1 VTQKK
6 LAVQSGT
13 YNKREERDGRMFLQI
28 FKSIVKKF
36 FNIFG
41 LEVRR
46 GTKDRRCCL
55 VGSLQQIKNLGFIPT
70 TIIDVGAAVGS
81 FTLQCYSIFPHSK
94 YLLVEPLE
102 ENKEYLDKVTKAI
115 PNAEYI
121 LSVAAAEPGKVTL
134 NVHSDHDG
142 SSLYLEK
149 EVDLD
154 GVPRMVPA
162 VTLDGLCKERDLSG
176 PYLIKIDVQ
185 GAELDVLSGASKTL
199 DKTGY
204 VILEVSLFQFVKGG
218 PQLYDVVKFM
228 NSRSFVIYD
237 IFGLNYRPLDDAL
250 AQVDMAFVKSKNSQF
265 RKYHI
270 YANKKQREK
279 LTKRMLLSRGRH

>member
-1 VTQKK
+1 
-6 LAVQSGT
+6 
-13 YNKREERDGRMFLQI
+13 MILQI
-28 FKSIVKKF
+28 LKSLIKKI

-46 GTKDRRCCL
+46 GAKNRRCCY
-55 VGSLQQIKNLGFIPT
+55 VGALQQIKNLGFTPA

-102 ENKEYLDKVTKAI
+102 ENREYLDKVTKTI
-115 PNAEYI
+115 SKAEYV
-121 LSVAAAEPGKVTL
+121 LAVAAAEPGKVTL

-162 VTLDGLCKERDLSG
+162 VTLNGLCKERDLSG

-185 GAELDVLSGASKTL
+185 GAELDVLSGARRTL
-199 DKTGY
+199 DKTEY
-204 VILEVSLFQFVKGG
+204 IILEVSLFQFVKGG

-228 NSRSFVIYD
+228 NSHGFVIYD

-250 AQVDMAFVKSKNSQF
+250 AQVDMAFVKENSQF

-270 YANKKQREK
+270 YANPKQREK